1 MSNIIKFKKTLI
13 DAVVPSAATKGD
25 VGYDLTAIELVKKM
39 GKNTYMYDTGICVEP
54 PVGFYTE
61 IVPRSSIVKTG
72 YVLSNSVGIID
83 PHYSGSLKVCFTKVD
98 ESMPDLE
105 VPFTKCQLLLKSMV
119 YLKKWQNL
127 VGLQSEVQEVLEAQI
142 KCSDNLMI
150 LLNNF

>member
-1 MSNIIKFKKTLI
+1 MSNIIKFKKTLK

-39 GKNTYMYDTGICVEP
+39 GNNTYMYDTGICVEP

-105 VPFTKCQLLLKSMV
+105 VPFTKCQLLLKRAEYGV
-119 YLKKWQNL
+119 FK
-127 VGLQSEVQEVLEAQI
+127 EVAEFGGATERGSGGFGSTDQMFRQLDDIA
-142 KCSDNLMI
+142 
-150 LLNNF
+150 

>member
-98 ESMPDLE
+98 ESMPDME
-105 VPFTKCQLLLKSMV
+105 VPFCKCQLLLKRTEYGV
-119 YLKKWQNL
+119 FR
-127 VGLQSEVQEVLEAQI
+127 EVEEFGEATERGSGGFGSTDQMFKHLDDI
-142 KCSDNLMI
+142 A
-150 LLNNF
+150 